1 MTSTPAAGTP
11 AAGTPAGGTSAT
23 TVAPATPVLDQL
35 FGSVW
40 PERDL
45 PARPRL
51 VVASLAVGLL
61 GAVVLPFRD
70 LGVGT
75 FVVVIA
81 AGSPALAT
89 RWPRR
94 TAYLLVST
102 VLAVLLLSALVLRAA
117 EWISVLC
124 VLAAF
129 GVAVSALVDARSA
142 SGVLASAFAVP
153 LAGLRGLP
161 WLGRGVRTAGH
172 VGRLWPALRTAAVSL
187 VLVAVFGALFASA
200 DAVFA
205 SWLDAL
211 VPDLTVDTL
220 VLRLFVLLAVGGLA
234 LAASY
239 VALNAPR
246 VEALVPAATAPVK
259 RAFEWLVPVA
269 LVLALYVGFVAAQ
282 ATAMFGGHDYVR
294 ATTGLTYAEYVHE
307 GFGQMTV
314 ATLLTLGVVAVA
326 ARRAP
331 RATDRERLLLRGVL
345 GTLCLLTLVVV
356 ASALLRMHVYEEA
369 YGFTRLRLL
378 VSVFE
383 GWLGLVVVLVLAAGV
398 RLDGR
403 WIPRAAVL
411 SAGAALLGLALLN
424 PDGYIAGRNV
434 DRYVET
440 GRADWGYL
448 AGLSADAL
456 PALEELP
463 ADVRRC
469 VFGTPGPDTDDWL
482 EWNLGRWRAGGRTLD
497 AGAACPSR

>member
-1 MTSTPAAGTP
+1 MTSTA
-11 AAGTPAGGTSAT
+11 AAGTPAGGMSAT
-23 TVAPATPVLDQL
+23 VPPTTPVLDQL

-45 PARPRL
+45 AARPRL

-75 FVVVIA
+75 FLVMVA
-81 AGSPALAT
+81 AGSPALVT
-89 RWPRR
+89 RWSRR
-94 TAYLLVST
+94 TPYLLVST
-102 VLAVLLLSALVLRAA
+102 ALAVLLLSVLVLRAA

-129 GVAVSALVDARSA
+129 GVAVSALVGARSV
-142 SGVLASAFAVP
+142 SGLLASAFAVP
-153 LAGLRGLP
+153 LAGLRGMP
-161 WLGRGVRTAGH
+161 WLGRSLRTGSHA
-172 VGRLWPALRTAAVSL
+172 GRLWPAARTAVVSL

-220 VLRLFVLLAVGGLA
+220 VLRLFVLLALGGLT

-239 VALNAPR
+239 VALNAPH
-246 VEALVPAATAPVK
+246 VEALAPAATAPVK
-259 RAFEWLVPVA
+259 RAFEWLVPVT

-282 ATAMFGGHDYVR
+282 ATAMFGGHGYVR

-345 GTLCLLTLVVV
+345 GTLGVLTLVVV
-356 ASALLRMHVYEEA
+356 ASALFRMHVYEEA

-411 SAGAALLGLALLN
+411 SAGAALLGLALVN

-440 GRADWGYL
+440 GKADWGYL